1 MSKEL
6 RKIDTFLGHVE
17 FIDTFSEYVDFWAV
31 FRQIGSIGRCDR
43 HKREPRAGMAI
54 RCPYALVIDFGG
66 DAMGNT
72 RFSWFVPAL
81 ALVLAAC
88 GGSSGGG
95 SPMVPPPPP
104 PPAPP
109 PPAAT
114 PTIDVAHVF
123 PQLSFVQPLLLV
135 QAPIDS
141 TQWYVAERRGLIH
154 RFANDQS
161 ANSSTVFLDITDR
174 VDAGPGEAGLLGVAF
189 HPSYPAVPE
198 VYVSYTRT
206 GGPLVSYVSRFTT
219 VDGGLTLDATTEEVI
234 LTVLQDF
241 GNHNG
246 GNILFGPDDDLYIGF
261 GDGGSGGDPNN
272 RAQTT
277 TNLLGAI
284 LRIDVS
290 GAPPYNIPADN
301 PFAVNSLSPCVQ
313 GFGGADCPEIFAWGL
328 RNPWRFSFDRQ
339 TDALWVGDVGQGNWE
354 EVDRVANGD
363 NLGWRERE
371 GAHCF
376 DPSSGC
382 ATTFVDPITEYDHS
396 LGVSITGGF
405 VYRGAAIP
413 DLIGWYVFGDFGSGR
428 IFAVPADSPTGTA
441 PAELLGSGLS
451 IASFAESNDGEI
463 YIVDYG
469 GSIRQ
474 ITDAP

>member
-1 MSKEL
+1 
-6 RKIDTFLGHVE
+6 
-17 FIDTFSEYVDFWAV
+17 
-31 FRQIGSIGRCDR
+31 
-43 HKREPRAGMAI
+43 
-54 RCPYALVIDFGG
+54 
-66 DAMGNT
+66 MGNS
-72 RFSWFVPAL
+72 RLAWFVSGL
-81 ALVLAAC
+81 AFVLTAC

-95 SPMVPPPPP
+95 GTSPLPPPPP
-104 PPAPP
+104 PPPP
-109 PPAAT
+109 SAT
-114 PTIDVAHVF
+114 PTIDVAEAF
-123 PQLSFVQPLLLV
+123 PSLTFNQPLLLI
-135 QAPIDS
+135 QAPGDVS
-141 TQWYVAERRGLIH
+141 QWYVAERRGVVR
-154 RFANDQS
+154 RFANDQGAS
-161 ANSSTVFLDITDR
+161 TSSTFLDITDR
-174 VDAGPGEAGLLGVAF
+174 VDSGPGEAGLLGVAF
-189 HPSYPAVPE
+189 DPSYPANPT
-198 VYVSYTRT
+198 VYVSYTRD
-206 GGPLVSYVSRFTT
+206 GSPLVSYISRFTSA
-219 VDGGLTLDATTEEVI
+219 DGGLTLDPATEEVM

-246 GNILFGPDDDLYIGF
+246 GNILFGPDGNLYIGL
-261 GDGGSGGDPNN
+261 GDGGSGGDPND

-277 TNLLGAI
+277 SNLLGAM

-290 GAPPYNIPADN
+290 GAAPYGIPADN
-301 PFAVNSLSPCVQ
+301 PFAANSMSPCTQ
-313 GFGGADCPEIFAWGL
+313 GFGSADCPEIFAWGL

-339 TDALWVGDVGQGNWE
+339 TGELWVGDVGQGMWE

-376 DPSSGC
+376 NPSSGC

-413 DLIGWYVFGDFGSGR
+413 DLVGWYVFGDFGSGR

-441 PAELLGSGLS
+441 PTELLGSGLS
-451 IASFAESNDGEI
+451 IASFAESNVGEI

-474 ITDAP
+474 ITDVP